1 MHDVD
6 QLRSLLDLGLD
17 QQGRQ
22 AHYEAMF
29 NGIEPAAT
37 GGQAAAAD
45 GSAPLSQRIAAH
57 VVGNAD
63 LSDEDRAAIAP
74 AFPLTAHVTAAPGP
88 ITVNSKYDLST
99 PDGSVRIVSFTDVT
113 LEQGGYFVCES
124 TPLSFTCTTLTRTGT
139 SGSSAADFN
148 ILGKTGAT
156 PATPPTPGAAGQAA
170 PGTPGECSSAGIAG
184 QGGGNGNP
192 GAPGTPG
199 TAGTN
204 GVPGTPNMQATITIK
219 NALTASELIVYSQSG
234 PGGQGGIGGA
244 GGLGQQGGNGGNG
257 TTCGCTG
264 NGGGSGGD
272 GGTGGAGGAAGNGGN
287 GGNAAGN
294 VVIRVPTASCVAKVR
309 HTTEPAAPAPRAS
322 RAQGALAAQAARA
335 AAPAKT
341 TSAAAAADTGT
352 PAPPD
357 PRASPG
363 PCPAT
368 PRRSPLRH
376 SDSGPGRSPPRPADR
391 LACYTC
397 SPTQFRG
404 EQPSAA
410 CPIRSP
416 PVQARPAPKAHV
428 RPG

>member
-1 MHDVD
+1 MTTIDQLQAHGIPVTAPANGGPVETKTVVHDVD

-22 AHYEAMF
+22 AHYEALF

-45 GSAPLSQRIAAH
+45 GGAPLSQRIAAH

-74 AFPLTAHVTAAPGP
+74 VFPLTAHVTAAPGP
-88 ITVNSKYDLST
+88 ITVNSRYDLST

-124 TPLSFTCTTLTRTGT
+124 TPLSFTCTTLTRIGT

-170 PGTPGECSSAGIAG
+170 PGAPGECSSAGIAG
-184 QGGGNGNP
+184 QGGGNGSS
-192 GAPGTPG
+192 GAAGTPG
-199 TAGTN
+199 TAGPN
-204 GVPGTPNMQATITIK
+204 GNPGTPSMQATITIK

-287 GGNAAGN
+287 GVNAAGN
-294 VVIRVPTASCVAKVR
+294 VVIRVPTHPDVAKVQ
-309 HTTEPAAPAPRAS
+309 HTTEPAPPGAAGQPGPGGAGGAGGTGGGGGKNNVGGGSGGHGNPGATGS
-322 RAQGALAAQAARA
+322 QGQPGTVSGNAAQITVTA
-335 AAPAKT
+335 
-341 TSAAAAADTGT
+341 
-352 PAPPD
+352 
-357 PRASPG
+357 
-363 PCPAT
+363 
-368 PRRSPLRH
+368 L
-376 SDSGPGRSPPRPADR
+376 
-391 LACYTC
+391 
-397 SPTQFRG
+397 
-404 EQPSAA
+404 
-410 CPIRSP
+410 
-416 PVQARPAPKAHV
+416 
-428 RPG
+428 

>member
-1 MHDVD
+1 MTTIDQLQAHGIPVTAPANGGPVETKTVVHDVD

-37 GGQAAAAD
+37 GAQAAAAD
-45 GSAPLSQRIAAH
+45 GGAPLSQRIAAH

-156 PATPPTPGAAGQAA
+156 PATPPTPAAAGQAA

-184 QGGGNGNP
+184 QGGGNGSS
-192 GAPGTPG
+192 GAAGTPG

-204 GVPGTPNMQATITIK
+204 GNPGTPSMQATITIEK
-219 NALTASELIVYSQSG
+219 ALTASELIVCSQSG
-234 PGGQGGIGGA
+234 PGGPGGIGGA
-244 GGLGQQGGNGGNG
+244 GGPGQQGGNGGNG

-272 GGTGGAGGAAGNGGN
+272 GGTGGAGGAAGHGGT
-287 GGNAAGN
+287 GVNAAGN
-294 VVIRVPTASCVAKVR
+294 VVIRVPAKSDVAKVR
-309 HTTEPAAPAPRAS
+309 HTTEPAPPGAAGQPGPGGPGGAGGSGSSAGKNNVGGGSGGHGNPGATGS
-322 RAQGALAAQAARA
+322 QGQPGTVSGNAAQITVTA
-335 AAPAKT
+335 
-341 TSAAAAADTGT
+341 
-352 PAPPD
+352 
-357 PRASPG
+357 
-363 PCPAT
+363 
-368 PRRSPLRH
+368 
-376 SDSGPGRSPPRPADR
+376 
-391 LACYTC
+391 
-397 SPTQFRG
+397 
-404 EQPSAA
+404 
-410 CPIRSP
+410 
-416 PVQARPAPKAHV
+416 V
-428 RPG
+428 